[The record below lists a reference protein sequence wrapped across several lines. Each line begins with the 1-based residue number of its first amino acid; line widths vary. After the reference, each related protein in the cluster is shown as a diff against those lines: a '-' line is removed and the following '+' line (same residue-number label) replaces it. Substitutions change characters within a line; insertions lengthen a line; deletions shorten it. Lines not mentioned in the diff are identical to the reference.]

1 MSLFYAGFCERGL
14 NRLTAYSTFIKQ
26 QYICLSAW
34 ITTNFENE
42 NKYRMKLPIRVLI
55 VENQTLTRIGI
66 KTILEAQNDF
76 QIVGEAET
84 GAKGLEFF
92 KRVQPDVTIL
102 SLRLPD
108 SCAID
113 VLEQYFALDKR
124 AKILILAEHVGDS
137 EISRSLKKGA
147 FGYICKDVSEDELI
161 KAILTV
167 VSGKKYIPGDIAE
180 ILSEN
185 YGQEELTPSERKI
198 LQLIVAGKANKEIAY
213 DLNVSENTVKTHI
226 KNVFEKLGVSDR
238 TSAATL
244 AIRRGL
250 VRIDV

>member
-1 MSLFYAGFCERGL
+1 
-14 NRLTAYSTFIKQ
+14 
-26 QYICLSAW
+26 
-34 ITTNFENE
+34 
-42 NKYRMKLPIRVLI
+42 MKSPIRLLI
-55 VENQTLTRIGI
+55 IENQTLVRVGI
-66 KTILEAQNDF
+66 KTILSVQSDF
-76 QIVGEAET
+76 EIVAEAET
-84 GAKGLEFF
+84 GAKGLTLF
-92 KRVQPDVTIL
+92 RVLKPDVTIL

-113 VLEQYFALDKR
+113 VLEQYFAENKR
-124 AKILILAEHVGDS
+124 AKILILAEHAGDS

-147 FGYICKDVSEDELI
+147 AGYICKDISESELI
-161 KAILTV
+161 KAIRAV
-167 VSGKKYIPGDIAE
+167 NAGGKYIPSEIAE

-185 YGQEELTPSERKI
+185 LGQEELTPRERKI
-198 LQLIVAGKANKEIAY
+198 LQMIVGGNSNKEIAF
-213 DLNVSENTVKTHI
+213 DLNVSENTVKTHV